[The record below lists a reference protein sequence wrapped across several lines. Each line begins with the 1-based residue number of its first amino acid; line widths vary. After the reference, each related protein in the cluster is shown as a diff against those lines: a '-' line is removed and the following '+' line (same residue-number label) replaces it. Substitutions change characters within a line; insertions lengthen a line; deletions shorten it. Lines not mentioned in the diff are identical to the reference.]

1 MTTEFYP
8 FSGNEQKSMVFT
20 PMLDGE
26 VYNCQTKWNIAAQRW
41 YLNITDNSGRRQLT
55 IPIIGSSADFDI
67 NLLVGTFST
76 TRMVWRISAGQ
87 IEVIN

>member
-1 MTTEFYP
+1 MSTAIYP

-20 PMLDGE
+20 PVLDGE

-41 YLNITDNSGRRQLT
+41 YLNITDNSGNRQLT
-55 IPIIGSSADFDI
+55 IPIVASPVGYDI
-67 NLLVGTFST
+67 NLLVGAFNISK
-76 TRMVWRISAGQ
+76 MVWRYSKGQ